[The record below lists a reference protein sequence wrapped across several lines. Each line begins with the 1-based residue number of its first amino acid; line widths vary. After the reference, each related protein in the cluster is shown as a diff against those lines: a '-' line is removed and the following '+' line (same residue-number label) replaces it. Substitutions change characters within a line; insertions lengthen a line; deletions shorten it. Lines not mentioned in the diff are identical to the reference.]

1 MRQIAFSLALTA
13 ALTGCTEAI
22 TMRNKAT
29 GDVVTCGPY
38 EHADR
43 FSAVREAQCISDYQ
57 RQGFERAPR

>member
-1 MRQIAFSLALTA
+1 MRQIALALALMA

-22 TMRNKAT
+22 TMRNKTT
-29 GDVVTCGPY
+29 GEVATCGPY

-43 FSAVREAQCISDYQ
+43 FSAVRETECIRDYQ